1 MKRNLVRMGFLWALA
16 APAWAQEPE
25 FDPQNR
31 LVHEFLDLRP
41 QTLALDPV
49 PASSLNG
56 YQRTM
61 AIVAVCSLVLSAISL
76 GYRISK
82 DRKKD

>member
-1 MKRNLVRMGFLWALA
+1 MKRGLVRMGILWALGGT
-16 APAWAQEPE
+16 AWAQVPDFNPE
-25 FDPQNR
+25 DR
-31 LVHEFLDLRP
+31 LSHQALDLRP
-41 QTLALDPV
+41 QSLALDPV

-76 GYRISK
+76 SYRISQ